1 MLVDFIYPIV
11 SNIGTA
17 SYQLAKYLAKL
28 LSPLSKSEYTV
39 QSSTEFMEH
48 IKTKTVPR
56 VYHVVSFDVISLF
69 TNVPLD
75 ATIDIILKLIYDNK
89 EIITTINK
97 REMKKLIKLCT
108 KDVHFNFDGTT
119 YVQKDGVAMDSP
131 LAPVLAGIFMVE
143 LERVVV
149 PKLSHQLQFWKRYVD
164 DTICFVRNGCQE
176 FVLSCLNSFHNSI
189 QFTYEIEKENEIS
202 ILDIL
207 IIPSGQKIE
216 TRVYRKSTN
225 TDIYIH
231 WNSYAASSWKRST
244 LKTLITTA
252 YMINA
257 NDSYLKLELKHL
269 RKVFHGR
276 NEYPRWFITKV
287 MNEMKRSNMPR
298 EHFQGIN
305 ENENGVISKRT
316 LILPYAG
323 EKGCSMVRSL
333 EKHLKRSLRNN
344 VKPNIVFTGTKLS
357 SNFNVKN
364 PAPFTQKH
372 DVIYSSVCAT
382 ERCNEDYVGECA
394 RRLYE
399 RVKDHNGRDH
409 SSHLV
414 KHAVETSRLPGD
426 TANFEVIGSGY
437 RNNARCRKI
446 AEALLIKKL
455 KPTLNIQEKSDPLK
469 IFN

>member
-1 MLVDFIYPIV
+1 
-11 SNIGTA
+11 
-17 SYQLAKYLAKL
+17 
-28 LSPLSKSEYTV
+28 
-39 QSSTEFMEH
+39 
-48 IKTKTVPR
+48 
-56 VYHVVSFDVISLF
+56 
-69 TNVPLD
+69 
-75 ATIDIILKLIYDNK
+75 
-89 EIITTINK
+89 
-97 REMKKLIKLCT
+97 
-108 KDVHFNFDGTT
+108 
-119 YVQKDGVAMDSP
+119 
-131 LAPVLAGIFMVE
+131 
-143 LERVVV
+143 
-149 PKLSHQLQFWKRYVD
+149 
-164 DTICFVRNGCQE
+164 
-176 FVLSCLNSFHNSI
+176 
-189 QFTYEIEKENEIS
+189 
-202 ILDIL
+202 
-207 IIPSGQKIE
+207 
-216 TRVYRKSTN
+216 
-225 TDIYIH
+225 
-231 WNSYAASSWKRST
+231 
-244 LKTLITTA
+244 
-252 YMINA
+252 
-257 NDSYLKLELKHL
+257 
-269 RKVFHGR
+269 
-276 NEYPRWFITKV
+276 
-287 MNEMKRSNMPR
+287 MNEMKRSNIPR

-333 EKHLKRSLRNN
+333 EKHLKQSLRNN

-399 RVKDHNGRDH
+399 RVKDNNGRDH

-455 KPTLNIQEKSDPLK
+455 KPTLNIQEKSVPLK